1 MSLSFEAGCHA
12 LPLGVYSICRDAP
25 RTPMAR
31 KKPSW
36 KPAETFKVTKLR
48 PNGPKEG
55 QSVDAFIYGK
65 TKSYQELID
74 NPTTKFNDLP

>member
-1 MSLSFEAGCHA
+1 
-12 LPLGVYSICRDAP
+12 
-25 RTPMAR
+25 MAR

-36 KPAETFKVTKLR
+36 KPATTFKVTKLK

-65 TKSYQELID
+65 TKGYQELID